1 MPAII
6 FAATL
11 PLYAGYNEDP
21 TKVSPLLPSSGVPS
35 ADVFTTAGEA
45 VDLKTVLQEGLS
57 LVIFYRGGWC
67 PFCNRHFQE
76 IAEVDPSL
84 KALGYRIIGISPDRF
99 DSLPDYA
106 TDQSLSYDLYS
117 DSTAN
122 AMKAFGLAYKV
133 SDSMNERLMGYNI
146 DLIKSSGEDHRL
158 LPVPAV
164 FLIKDGK
171 ILYTYANPD
180 HRTRLSGKV
189 VMAAA
194 EFVKNQ

>member
-1 MPAII
+1 MNVLLS
-6 FAATL
+6 FATMQVI
-11 PLYAGYNEDP
+11 AGYNEDP
-21 TKVSPLLPSSGVPS
+21 GKVSPLLPGSEVPS
-35 ADVFTTAGEA
+35 AEILSTTGESLNTQ
-45 VDLKTVLQEGLS
+45 DILQEGLS

-67 PFCNRHFQE
+67 PYCNRHFQE
-76 IAEVDPSL
+76 IAEVESSL

-117 DSTAN
+117 DSSAN
-122 AMKAFGLAYKV
+122 AMKAFGLAFRV
-133 SDSMNERLMGYNI
+133 SDSVNERLKGYDI
-146 DLIKSSGEDHRL
+146 DLAKSSGEDHQL

-164 FLIKDGK
+164 FLVKDGK

-189 VMAAA
+189 ILAAA